1 MKQPHATAKSSHWIS
16 YTDGACRGNPG
27 PASGGAHII
36 SPEGTEHNFK
46 QTFGTMTNNQAEYLA
61 LIMALKELVKCGAT
75 DAIMRADS
83 ELIIKQING
92 LYKVKHPDMKPLH
105 AQVMNLARQI
115 PKIRFEHVRREA
127 NQVAD
132 ALANAALD
140 EDV

>member
-1 MKQPHATAKSSHWIS
+1 MKPPHVPAKNGHWIS

-27 PASGGAHII
+27 PASGGAHIV
-36 SPEGTEHNFK
+36 SPDGTEHNFK

-61 LIMALKELVKCGAT
+61 LIMALKELVKCGAK

-105 AQVMNLARQI
+105 AQVMNLAKQI